1 MEFLIL
7 NKLLCMKY
15 LKIMYRCIELLLIL
29 LMKVYF
35 ECIVDLDVLY
45 D

>member
-7 NKLLCMKY
+7 SKYMKY

-35 ECIVDLDVLY
+35 ECIVDLDVFY

>member
-7 NKLLCMKY
+7 NKYMKY

-35 ECIVDLDVLY
+35 ECIVDFDVLY